1 MHNTQFDIFIWRILR
16 LEGRVALTP
25 LYPNKN
31 QDTLPPDLNAQNK
44 ATGLHCEGCIET
56 VP

>member
-31 QDTLPPDLNAQNK
+31 QDTLPPGLNAQNK
-44 ATGLHCEGCIET
+44 ATGLHCEGCIEI